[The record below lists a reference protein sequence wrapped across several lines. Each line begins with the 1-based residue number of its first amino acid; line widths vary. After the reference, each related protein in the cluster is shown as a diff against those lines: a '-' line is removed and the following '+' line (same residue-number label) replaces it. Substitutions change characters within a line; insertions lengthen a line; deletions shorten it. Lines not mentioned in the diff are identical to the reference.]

1 MISFQFKMVAA
12 VVFNW
17 FAESAQD
24 WEVLDSIQFK
34 DSKGK
39 NNLSFDAWGDIRLKK
54 VQSGSKMYLLTTKV

>member
-1 MISFQFKMVAA
+1 MISLQFKMVAA

-24 WEVLDSIQFK
+24 WEVVDSIQFK

-39 NNLSFDAWGDIRLKK
+39 SNLSFDAWDDNRFK
-54 VQSGSKMYLLTTKV
+54 